1 MVKEPGGEERG
12 GPKNTGWREENMAP
26 SFAAAAECGAP
37 QVQIS
42 AAPHAC
48 HSTEEKSSADGLSWL
63 HTVQHPCVFGAA
75 RISLHLP
82 PPASARVQQPLTNSN
97 RTEPNQIKSNQQRL
111 TFLLSHLFVLPR
123 AAEQHQPHPLSG
135 RESVSCARQMPGV
148 RPPPQQQQPAALV
161 LCRCASASPCGGSG
175 ASLRAALH
183 SRQRPTDG
191 AADWLRK
198 KERRPTSDAAWMTD
212 AFV

>member
-1 MVKEPGGEERG
+1 MTSHCAASLCVWSS
-12 GPKNTGWREENMAP
+12 TDLSAP
-26 SFAAAAECGAP
+26 ASSCLSSGAAALNQFEP
-37 QVQIS
+37 
-42 AAPHAC
+42 
-48 HSTEEKSSADGLSWL
+48 
-63 HTVQHPCVFGAA
+63 
-75 RISLHLP
+75 
-82 PPASARVQQPLTNSN
+82 N

-183 SRQRPTDG
+183 SRQRPTNG
-191 AADWLRK
+191 AAGWLRK